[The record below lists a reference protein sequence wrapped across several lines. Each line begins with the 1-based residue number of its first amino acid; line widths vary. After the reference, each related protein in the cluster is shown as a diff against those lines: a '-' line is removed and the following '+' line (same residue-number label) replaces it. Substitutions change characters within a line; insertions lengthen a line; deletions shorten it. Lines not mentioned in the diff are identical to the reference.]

1 MNHSISALTS
11 LSTCN
16 DGTGC
21 EEAYQFKQR
30 VEALPSLLLGLCL
43 NRRNSSIV
51 SIATRPFV
59 CGDVLSSRTKMP
71 HDARDVDKIDDVDRM
86 YSHCKNEHIVN

>member
-1 MNHSISALTS
+1 MSG
-11 LSTCN
+11 
-16 DGTGC
+16 GTPILADWLVIPLRD
-21 EEAYQFKQR
+21 EF
-30 VEALPSLLLGLCL
+30 L
-43 NRRNSSIV
+43 NCRNSSIV

-59 CGDVLSSRTKMP
+59 CGDILSSRTKMP